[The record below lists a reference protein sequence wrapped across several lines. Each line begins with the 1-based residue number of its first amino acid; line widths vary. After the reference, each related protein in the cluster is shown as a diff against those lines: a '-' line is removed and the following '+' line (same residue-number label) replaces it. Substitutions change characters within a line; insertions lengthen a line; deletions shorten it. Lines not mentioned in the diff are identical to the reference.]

1 MKNESYK
8 RLEVTISQTL
18 SSTQYIIVPND
29 FDETDYKA
37 IEREVIDQIILPSD
51 ALEFDDLGELWIVDD
66 FCVL

>member
-8 RLEVTISQTL
+8 RMEVTISQTL

-37 IEREVIDQIILPSD
+37 IEREVVEQIILPSD
-51 ALEFDDLGELWIVDD
+51 ALEFDDIGKLWTVDD
-66 FCVL
+66 FCVI